1 MIMILMKTMFAAADI
16 DDDLLKTSINYQSY
30 ELFLAGPFAIKNI
43 VLHVCRQYIYILDI
57 YIGPCCLNSGKTSL
71 SPRILAMIMAP
82 GTQTATI

>member
-1 MIMILMKTMFAAADI
+1 MTMIVMMEKNMIMILMKTMFAAADI

-57 YIGPCCLNSGKTSL
+57 YI
-71 SPRILAMIMAP
+71 
-82 GTQTATI
+82 